1 MANRVLTSLHGREI
15 GLADDGALIVRA
27 GAIVS
32 EDGSPFSFPDGIIDN
47 VILQRIKSADYTLT
61 ADDEQTHIYHPA
73 SDTTPRTWTIP
84 SNESVPYTI
93 GTVITFVN
101 DVGAGAL
108 TIAITSDTMW
118 MAGSASTG
126 SRTLA
131 SGGVAT
137 ALKVAS
143 TRWVISGAGLT

>member
-1 MANRVLTSLHGREI
+1 MAERILTSLHGRLI
-15 GLADDGALIVRA
+15 GLGDEGELVVPSGI
-27 GAIVS
+27 IVS
-32 EDGSPFSFPDGIIDN
+32 DDGSPISFPDGIIDN
-47 VILQRIKSADYTLT
+47 VLAQTSKSADYTLT
-61 ADDEQTHIYHPA
+61 ASDAQRHLYHPA

-84 SNESVPYTI
+84 SNASVAFET

-101 DVGAGAL
+101 DINAGAL

-118 MAGSASTG
+118 LAGSAATG

>member
-1 MANRVLTSLHGREI
+1 MAEDILTSLHGRLI
-15 GLADDGALIVRA
+15 GLGNNGELVIPS
-27 GAIVS
+27 GIIVS
-32 EDGSPFSFPDGIIDN
+32 DDGSPMSFPDGIIDN
-47 VILQRIKSADYTLT
+47 VLAQNSKSADYTLT
-61 ADDEQTHIYHPA
+61 ADDEQKHIYHPA

-84 SNESVPYTI
+84 SNASVPYTI